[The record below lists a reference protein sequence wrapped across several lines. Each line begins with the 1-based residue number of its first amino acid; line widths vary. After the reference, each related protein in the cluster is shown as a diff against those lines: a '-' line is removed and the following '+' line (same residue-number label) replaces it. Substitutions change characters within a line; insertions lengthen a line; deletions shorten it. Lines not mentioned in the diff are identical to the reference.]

1 MEMRGRGAEILQKR
15 RECRNLRPGRDHA
28 VMIAGERDDRRR
40 IIAVR
45 LIELVVII
53 LRLAETV
60 DDIAEVEE
68 EQRPVL
74 DVVVGEIADQLVGD
88 EILICRAAGI
98 AGIAGG
104 VKDQLFVRFY
114 LVVQV
119 GLLDVEHIGE
129 AEPWLGQAAGR
140 RERERREFMR
150 AIERIDLFVDRIV
163 GRMFDLELSWVRG
176 RCRLA
181 KNRTVQFG
189 RSDIVDGMS

>member
-1 MEMRGRGAEILQKR
+1 ML
-15 RECRNLRPGRDHA
+15 
-28 VMIAGERDDRRR
+28 MISGERDDRRR

-104 VKDQLFVRFY
+104 AKDQLFVRF
-114 LVVQV
+114 
-119 GLLDVEHIGE
+119 I
-129 AEPWLGQAAGR
+129 WLSRSACGMLSTSARLSLGSGKPRGAGNGSGASLCAR
-140 RERERREFMR
+140 
-150 AIERIDLFVDRIV
+150 
-163 GRMFDLELSWVRG
+163 LSASI
-176 RCRLA
+176 CL
-181 KNRTVQFG
+181 
-189 RSDIVDGMS
+189 